1 MRSIERRD
9 STDDAAG
16 NREALHGLPELDSGE
31 LAVLSATGEV
41 VVCSGRTVTAYVLDG
56 RRARHAWRAEYDEPP
71 TALVDSP
78 AGVVVAVGASVY
90 RASADVREQVSRLD
104 GPVRALAAAGGSVF
118 AAVGREGR
126 VAGTLVELDLARRLV
141 LSERALASADV
152 RLTADPAG
160 QHVGIA
166 DGATYRTLRARA
178 DEPCPP
184 PRGTGPA
191 AAEPT
196 GSAGPDCG
204 RHEREPCGCG
214 GLKED
219 GAGQPAGEAA
229 HDPALWR
236 DDPPADPCDPGVGGV
251 PTPGGGRVVGD
262 GSGVTSYP
270 PPGRGRVDPCRT
282 HLFFEARTVLSAGRY
297 VVAADAAGRSAAV
310 MSAGDL
316 RVLSEWTAPR
326 GSRLLSTPG
335 APVLLSYDQGT
346 RLWTRHLLDRITP
359 AAIEAPAID
368 PALLAGPRTF
378 EGRPMQVLS
387 GGRAPATGRLR
398 VLIMPILDP
407 GQAFTDAD
415 LPKLSRYLKRAGF
428 DRVREYYDEN
438 SFGQL
443 TDITFDVFGVD
454 AGPPGG
460 PLRLPRP
467 IKDYYY
473 PAYVGAHVD
482 LVRTTL
488 PPSGRIVFDGRERLT
503 LTVKPQNGGRDTR
516 TFTLSF
522 GAAFFLQPHDNFP
535 VQVRFT
541 GTETATMSVALPNG
555 TAKTLTLNF
564 PAKTV
569 DIANE
574 GELGAKL
581 PELET
586 YLDGVLAAAEAA
598 AGIPTRLFA
607 RPRMRRMKQSN
618 PGLGLLVTTLAHTAT
633 SGPRLGV
640 TGVGWSGATNPLGLR
655 SDFLGSIPVSAGATT
670 PAAGLPGRRRD
681 DRPGGRRPGLHA
693 APAGRDARADRRR
706 REAHHRFLHQT
717 RGRRPGRDPHRERR
731 GRAGRSIPDRDGR
744 AQH

>member
-1 MRSIERRD
+1 M
-9 STDDAAG
+9 
-16 NREALHGLPELDSGE
+16 
-31 LAVLSATGEV
+31 
-41 VVCSGRTVTAYVLDG
+41 
-56 RRARHAWRAEYDEPP
+56 
-71 TALVDSP
+71 
-78 AGVVVAVGASVY
+78 
-90 RASADVREQVSRLD
+90 
-104 GPVRALAAAGGSVF
+104 
-118 AAVGREGR
+118 
-126 VAGTLVELDLARRLV
+126 
-141 LSERALASADV
+141 
-152 RLTADPAG
+152 
-160 QHVGIA
+160 
-166 DGATYRTLRARA
+166 
-178 DEPCPP
+178 
-184 PRGTGPA
+184 
-191 AAEPT
+191 
-196 GSAGPDCG
+196 
-204 RHEREPCGCG
+204 
-214 GLKED
+214 
-219 GAGQPAGEAA
+219 
-229 HDPALWR
+229 
-236 DDPPADPCDPGVGGV
+236 GGV

-670 PAAGLPGRRRD
+670 PLQDYLDVVATIAQEDGGLDYTQRRLDETPVLTVDAGKLTTAFFIRPEDGGPGATLTAS
-681 DRPGGRRPGLHA
+681 GAVEL
-693 APAGRDARADRRR
+693 ADL
-706 REAHHRFLHQT
+706 FQT
-717 RGRRPGRDPHRERR
+717 ATAVPNTEVT
-731 GRAGRSIPDRDGR
+731 AGRSMTRRTAPTASTGWSTRCSRPRSTGWRRLASTRPARTRSTTSSTTRPIRR
-744 AQH
+744 TATTR